1 MNLPLPV
8 AVGIWVFIGLVLL
21 GIVFVGLKRLTTRT
35 AQTVPAPP
43 AVPDGDLGEVL
54 AGPVDMIY
62 VSSTL
67 AGDWLARVGAHRLGF
82 RSNATVTVR
91 RAGVLIERQG
101 APDLFVA
108 ASALE
113 AVSLAPGMA
122 GKFVGED
129 GLVVL
134 TWTVPAAGAAP
145 ATRLDTGLRTPLAPE
160 RATLLNAVREL
171 VPAADSAPNDDSKEP
186 QQ

>member
-1 MNLPLPV
+1 VNLPLPV
-8 AVGIWVFIGLVLL
+8 AVGIWVVIGLVLL
-21 GIVFVGLKRLTTRT
+21 SVVFVGLKRLTTRT
-35 AQTVPAPP
+35 AQTVPAPAP
-43 AVPDGDLGEVL
+43 APAGDLGEVL
-54 AGPVDMIY
+54 AGPFSAVY

-82 RSNATVTVR
+82 RSNATVTVHR
-91 RAGVLIERQG
+91 DGVLVARQG
-101 APDLFVA
+101 APDLFVP
-108 ASALE
+108 ASALVG
-113 AVSLAPGMA
+113 VSLAPGMA
-122 GKFVGED
+122 GKYVGKD

-134 TWTVPAAGAAP
+134 TWTVPAAGGAP
-145 ATRLDTGLRTPLAPE
+145 ETRLDTGLRTQLAPD

>member
-8 AVGIWVFIGLVLL
+8 AVGIWVVIGLVLL
-21 GIVFVGLKRLTTRT
+21 AVVFVGLKRLTTRT

-43 AVPDGDLGEVL
+43 AVPDGDLGEVV
-54 AGPVDMIY
+54 AGPLTAVY

-82 RSNATVTVR
+82 RSNATVTVHR
-91 RAGVLIERQG
+91 GGVLIARQG
-101 APDLFVA
+101 APDLFLA

-113 AVSLAPGMA
+113 AVTLAPGMA
-122 GKFVGED
+122 GKYVGKD

-134 TWTVPAAGAAP
+134 TWTVPAAGDAP
-145 ATRLDTGLRTPLAPE
+145 ATRLDTGLRTQLAPD

-171 VPAADSAPNDDSKEP
+171 LPAADSAPNDDSKEP

>member
-8 AVGIWVFIGLVLL
+8 AVGIWVVIGLVLL
-21 GIVFVGLKRLTTRT
+21 SVVFVGLKRLTTRT
-35 AQTVPAPP
+35 AQTVPAPAP
-43 AVPDGDLGEVL
+43 APAGDLGEVL
-54 AGPVDMIY
+54 AGPFSAVY

-82 RSNATVTVR
+82 RSNATVTVHR
-91 RAGVLIERQG
+91 DGVLVARQG
-101 APDLFVA
+101 APDLFVP
-108 ASALE
+108 ASALVG
-113 AVSLAPGMA
+113 VSLAPGMA
-122 GKFVGED
+122 GKYVGKD

-134 TWTVPAAGAAP
+134 TWTVPAAGGAP
-145 ATRLDTGLRTPLAPE
+145 ETRLDTGLRTQLAPD